1 MDIVPISPRSTDA
14 LDGVLDGDDRA
25 RLDAALGRQQ
35 EVLDARRLWH
45 VNSTAAGGGVAEM
58 LATLLPYAA
67 GAGID
72 VGWLVIEGGGD
83 FFEVTKRLH
92 NRLHGRSG
100 DGGPLGPA
108 ERACYEATLRSEE
121 AAVLGTV
128 RPGDVAVLHD
138 PQTAGL
144 VPVLRSHGAHVLWRC
159 HVGTD
164 TPDGLAQSAW
174 AFLGPDVR
182 AAAAAVFTRHAYVWD
197 GLARDGVVVLP
208 PCIDVC
214 SPKNRP
220 LPAAEVTAVLA
231 AAAILPAA
239 APSAASAHS
248 LDALGGIRVGRRAL
262 MTEVEPVPAGAR
274 LVTQVSRWDALK
286 DPVGLLHAFADHGP
300 PDPDVHLLLVG
311 PNDGVA
317 DDPESTD
324 TFADVRRHWASLRAP
339 DARRVHLA
347 RVPMDD
353 PAENAVV
360 VNAVQRRSDVVVQ
373 KSLAEGFGLT
383 VAEAM
388 WKARPVL
395 ASRVGGIQD
404 QIVDGES
411 GLLVDDPA
419 DLPAFGAAM
428 RRLLGDR
435 ALARRLGEAAQRRVC
450 DHFLPVQHA
459 EAEADLLAQMLARP
473 DVAIAAPRASGGLT
487 R

>member
-1 MDIVPISPRSTDA
+1 MYIVPVSPRSTDS
-14 LDGVLDGDDRA
+14 LDGVLDADDRR
-25 RLDAALGRQQ
+25 RLDAALRRQRH
-35 EVLDARRLWH
+35 LLGGRRLWH
-45 VNSTAAGGGVAEM
+45 VNSTATGGGVAEM
-58 LATLLPYAA
+58 LSSLLPYAA

-72 VGWLVIEGGGD
+72 VSRLVIEGGED

-92 NRLHGRSG
+92 NHLHEQPG

-108 ERACYEATLRSEE
+108 ERAAYEATLRSEG
-121 AAVLGTV
+121 AAIVGAV

-144 VPVLRSHGAHVLWRC
+144 VQVLRGHGVQVIWRC

-164 TPDGLAQSAW
+164 TPRSLARSAW
-174 AFLGPDVR
+174 AFLAEDVQ
-182 AAAAAVFTRHAYVWD
+182 AAAAVFTRAAYVWE
-197 GLARDGVVVLP
+197 GLASERVAILP

-220 LPAAEVTAVLA
+220 LTLAEVSAIVDA
-231 AAAILPAA
+231 AGIVTAA
-239 APSAASAHS
+239 APPAAPADH
-248 LDALGGIRVGRRAL
+248 DDPRGGKRPFRRAL
-262 MTEVEPVPAGAR
+262 MTEVAPVPAGAR

-286 DPVGLLHAFADHGP
+286 DPVGLLDAFADHGP
-300 PDPDVHLLLVG
+300 PEPDVHLLLVG
-311 PNDGVA
+311 PDDGVA
-317 DDPESTD
+317 DDPESAE
-324 TFADVRRHWASLRAP
+324 TFAEVHRRWASLEYP

-388 WKARPVL
+388 WKHRPVL
-395 ASRVGGIQD
+395 ASRVGGLQD

-419 DLPAFGAAM
+419 DLPAFGAAL
-428 RRLLGDR
+428 RRLVRDRPLARQLGD
-435 ALARRLGEAAQRRVC
+435 AARERVR

-459 EAEADLLAQMLARP
+459 EAEADLLDSVLAHP
-473 DVAIAAPRASGGLT
+473 DVAVGMA
-487 R
+487 

>member
-1 MDIVPISPRSTDA
+1 MYIVPVSPRSTDS
-14 LDGVLDGDDRA
+14 LDD
-25 RLDAALGRQQ
+25 
-35 EVLDARRLWH
+35 VLDADDRRRFDTALERQRLLLGGRRLWH
-45 VNSTAAGGGVAEM
+45 VNSTATGGGVAEM
-58 LATLLPYAA
+58 LSSLLPYAA

-72 VGWLVIEGGGD
+72 VRRLVIEGDED

-92 NRLHGRSG
+92 NNLHEQPG

-108 ERACYEATLRSEE
+108 ERAGYEATLRSE
-121 AAVLGTV
+121 AAAITGVV

-144 VPVLRSHGAHVLWRC
+144 VQALRSHGVQVVWRC

-164 TPDGLAQSAW
+164 TPGALARSAW
-174 AFLGPDVR
+174 AFLAGDVR
-182 AAAAAVFTRHAYVWD
+182 AAAAAVFTRTAYVWD
-197 GLARDGVVVLP
+197 GLASDRVVILR

-220 LPAAEVTAVLA
+220 LASVEVS
-231 AAAILPAA
+231 AILDAAGIVPAA
-239 APSAASAHS
+239 APPAATA
-248 LDALGGIRVGRRAL
+248 DDDDPRGGTRPFRRAL
-262 MTEVEPVPAGAR
+262 MTEVAPVPAGAR

-286 DPVGLLHAFADHGP
+286 DPVGLLDAFADHGP
-300 PDPDVHLLLVG
+300 PEHDVHLLLVG

-317 DDPESTD
+317 DDPESTE
-324 TFADVRRHWASLRAP
+324 TFAEVHRRWSSLRDA

-388 WKARPVL
+388 WKHRPVV
-395 ASRVGGIQD
+395 ASRVGGLQD
-404 QIVDGES
+404 QIVDGAS

-419 DLPAFGAAM
+419 DLPAFGAAL
-428 RRLLGDR
+428 RRLVGDRPLALQLGD
-435 ALARRLGEAAQRRVC
+435 AARQRVR

-459 EAEADLLAQMLARP
+459 EAEADLLDSVLGSSDLAVG
-473 DVAIAAPRASGGLT
+473 VA
-487 R
+487 

>member
-1 MDIVPISPRSTDA
+1 MYSVPISPHSTGA
-14 LDGVLDGDDRA
+14 LDGVLDADVRH
-25 RLDAALGRQQ
+25 RLDVALERQRR
-35 EVLDARRLWH
+35 LLGARRLWH
-45 VNSTAAGGGVAEM
+45 VNSTATGGGVAEM
-58 LATLLPYAA
+58 LGSLLPYSAAA
-67 GAGID
+67 GIE
-72 VGWLVIEGGGD
+72 VGRLVIEGGED

-92 NRLHGRSG
+92 NRLHGQPG

-108 ERACYEATLRSEE
+108 ERASYEATLRSEE
-121 AAVLGTV
+121 ASILGAVH
-128 RPGDVAVLHD
+128 PGDVAVLHD

-144 VPVLRSHGAHVLWRC
+144 APVLRGHGVEVVWRC

-164 TPDGLAQSAW
+164 TPDEQAQTAW
-174 AFLGPDVR
+174 TFLRTDVR
-182 AAAAAVFTRHAYVWD
+182 AADAAVFTRAAYVWD
-197 GLARDGVVVLP
+197 GLAPDRVAILP

-220 LPAAEVTAVLA
+220 LTTPQVSAVLA
-231 AAAILPAA
+231 ASGILPTA
-239 APSAASAHS
+239 APPAAPAASVDPGS
-248 LDALGGIRVGRRAL
+248 GTRVVRRAI

-300 PDPDVHLLLVG
+300 PEPDVHLLLVG
-311 PNDGVA
+311 PDDGVA

-324 TFADVRRHWASLRAP
+324 TFAELRRHWASLR
-339 DARRVHLA
+339 DSDVRRIHLA

-353 PAENAVV
+353 PDENAVV
-360 VNAVQRRSDVVVQ
+360 INAVQRSSDVVVQ

-419 DLPAFGAAM
+419 DLPAFGAGM
-428 RRLLGDR
+428 RRLLRDP
-435 ALARRLGEAAQRRVC
+435 ALARRLGNAAHQRVC

-473 DVAIAAPRASGGLT
+473 DITIGAP
-487 R
+487 